1 MLLEV
6 SESNLYVTFPKKVT
20 LSFSSSIFSLAKNK
34 LIETDKIEKNTSKH
48 LFNMQTFLLLL
59 ILYF

>member
-6 SESNLYVTFPKKVT
+6 SESNLYVTFPKRVT

-34 LIETDKIEKNTSKH
+34 LIEKDKIEKKNSKH